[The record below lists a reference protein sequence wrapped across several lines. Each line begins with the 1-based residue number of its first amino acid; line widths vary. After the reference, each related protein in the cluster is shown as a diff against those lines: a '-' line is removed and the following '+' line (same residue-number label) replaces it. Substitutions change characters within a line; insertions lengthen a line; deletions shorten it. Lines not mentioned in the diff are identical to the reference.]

1 MDFQSPPDNPLTAF
15 AAWLSEAEKTEP
27 NDPNAM
33 SVATVDTQ
41 GMPNVRVVLLKGV
54 SDEGFVFYTNLESAK
69 GQELGMTAKAA
80 LCFHWKSLH
89 RQVRVRGDVEQV
101 SDAEADAYYASRARG
116 SQIGAWASQQST
128 PLSDRET
135 LEARVAEFEEK
146 FANQDV
152 PRPSHWSGWLIKPQE
167 IEFWQDGDFRLHDRI
182 VYRRPDDVS
191 GWQTVRLF
199 P

>member
-191 GWQTVRLF
+191 DWQTVRLF

>member
-1 MDFQSPPDNPLTAF
+1 MNFQSPPDNPITVF
-15 AAWLSEAEKTEP
+15 AEWLSEAEKTEL

-33 SVATVDTQ
+33 SVATVDSF

-69 GQELGMTAKAA
+69 SQELSSSGKAA
-80 LCFHWKSLH
+80 LCFHWKSLN

-101 SDAEADAYYASRARG
+101 SDDEADQYYASRARG

-135 LEARVAEFEEK
+135 LEARVKKFEEK
-146 FANQDV
+146 FADQDV
-152 PRPSHWSGWLIKPQE
+152 PRPAHWSGWLIKPQQ
-167 IEFWQDGDFRLHDRI
+167 IEFWQDGEFRLHDRI
-182 VYRRPDDVS
+182 VYRRDGEMLD
-191 GWQTVRLF
+191 WATTRLF

>member
-191 GWQTVRLF
+191 GWQTARLF

>member
-89 RQVRVRGDVEQV
+89 RQVRVRGEVEQV

>member
-182 VYRRPDDVS
+182 VYRRPDDIS

>member
-33 SVATVDTQ
+33 SVATVDTH

-89 RQVRVRGDVEQV
+89 RQVRVRGEVEQV